1 MKTTQKDLILR
12 YSNPERFKNTLKSQV
27 SSYFFN
33 KDNKIMNSLSLFVT
47 NNTLVSLHS
56 LVPGFSNSKKWYLI
70 EDLQK
75 ILVTYFKSMYSLIS
89 KAKFKV
95 FAEKITVQILY
106 YITIPDAN
114 IFTWY
119 MIFNQRS
126 SSKKLSFKNSTGD
139 VVDSSAHFDEATAV
153 VSAIDGNADNNT
165 HKINKKKLGFLK
177 RKNKLINLLKKK
189 IQKIG
194 QRERFFELNLK
205 SINYLYQS
213 KFNSLVRFFNFLFQK
228 PIEFLLIRLHHSD
241 ADSNILAQLVLLVLK
256 KKNIRRII
264 NKLYNKNK
272 VKDINKM
279 KFSIN
284 RKAFVGNDKIVNT
297 NNNLVGDNN
306 SYATSG
312 LVATQPLRGND
323 ILSLD
328 PFSCFATGNKFINLP
343 VYLSGLYIH
352 IGGRLMR
359 EPIIPRRTTKKFEK
373 GAIAVGKVNSLEETS
388 ITKKNRKGAYTIKI
402 IFAQNLIQ
410 N

>member
-1 MKTTQKDLILR
+1 
-12 YSNPERFKNTLKSQV
+12 
-27 SSYFFN
+27 
-33 KDNKIMNSLSLFVT
+33 MNSLSLFVT
-47 NNTLVSLHS
+47 NNTLVK
-56 LVPGFSNSKKWYLI
+56 PGFSNSSPSLDLLPKATIGKWYLI

-119 MIFNQRS
+119 MIFNKRS
-126 SSKKLSFKNSTGD
+126 SSKKLSFNNS
-139 VVDSSAHFDEATAV
+139 VDSNPSLQVGSGVATQSAHLDEATAV
-153 VSAIDGNADNNT
+153 VSAKDGNAFNNM

-194 QRERFFELNLK
+194 ARDRFFELNLK

-284 RKAFVGNDKIVNT
+284 RKAAVVTSG
-297 NNNLVGDNN
+297 NN
-306 SYATSG
+306 SQK
-312 LVATQPLRGND
+312 VEND
-323 ILSLD
+323 ILSFDL
-328 PFSCFATGNKFINLP
+328 FSKAREATCEAGNKFINLP
-343 VYLSGLYIH
+343 IAQSTVYLSGLYIH

>member
-1 MKTTQKDLILR
+1 VKA
-12 YSNPERFKNTLKSQV
+12 QV

-33 KDNKIMNSLSLFVT
+33 KDNKIMNSLSLFVR
-47 NNTLVSLHS
+47 NNNLG
-56 LVPGFSNSKKWYLI
+56 PGFSSAINFSLLNKEKKEAKWYLI

-119 MIFNQRS
+119 MIFNQNKNSSNLNQGLS
-126 SSKKLSFKNSTGD
+126 SSNMQIEGDGSFQVKN
-139 VVDSSAHFDEATAV
+139 
-153 VSAIDGNADNNT
+153 N
-165 HKINKKKLGFLK
+165 KKLGFLK

-189 IQKIG
+189 IRKIR

-205 SINYLYQS
+205 SINYLYES
-213 KFNSLVRFFNFLFQK
+213 KFNSLSRFFNLLFQK

-284 RKAFVGNDKIVNT
+284 RNFVGNDKNVST
-297 NNNLVGDNN
+297 NNNLV
-306 SYATSG
+306 
-312 LVATQPLRGND
+312 VND
-323 ILSLD
+323 ILGS
-328 PFSCFATGNKFINLP
+328 SA

-373 GAIAVGKVNSLEETS
+373 GAIAFGKVNSLEETS

-402 IFAQNLIQ
+402 IFAQNLL
-410 N
+410 NN

>member
-1 MKTTQKDLILR
+1 
-12 YSNPERFKNTLKSQV
+12 
-27 SSYFFN
+27 
-33 KDNKIMNSLSLFVT
+33 MNSLSLFVR
-47 NNTLVSLHS
+47 NNDLG
-56 LVPGFSNSKKWYLI
+56 PSNSITNLSLLNKDKGEAKWYLI

-95 FAEKITVQILY
+95 SAEKITVQILY

-119 MIFNQRS
+119 MIFNKN
-126 SSKKLSFKNSTGD
+126 SSKVNQSSNMQTDDLGKKN
-139 VVDSSAHFDEATAV
+139 
-153 VSAIDGNADNNT
+153 
-165 HKINKKKLGFLK
+165 KKLGFLK

-189 IQKIG
+189 IRKIR

-205 SINYLYQS
+205 SINYLYVS
-213 KFNSLVRFFNFLFQK
+213 KFYSLSRFFNSLIQK

-264 NKLYNKNK
+264 NKLYNKRK

-284 RKAFVGNDKIVNT
+284 KNFVANDKIVT
-297 NNNLVGDNN
+297 NNNFVVNN
-306 SYATSG
+306 
-312 LVATQPLRGND
+312 
-323 ILSLD
+323 ILES
-328 PFSCFATGNKFINLP
+328 SA

-373 GAIAVGKVNSLEETS
+373 GAIALGKVNSLEETS

-402 IFAQNLIQ
+402 IFAQNILS
-410 N
+410 